1 MANRYK
7 LDIFPEMY
15 TDPLTKVRGNQGGQ
29 SQGLFSELLQP
40 APRSFLDSTVANLM
54 GRGDPNAALRK
65 EYLAERDPLKQVE
78 ILKRAPNLGI
88 DQSMALTK
96 YEDQLRT
103 VQNTKAAFSETADQL
118 EALASSLPDSN
129 PNKAQYNAV
138 VVGLR
143 NQNSQAMSSAQTI
156 LTQNN
161 VSTTDIVGKSGLM
174 EKALVNT
181 QTGEIIRTLGRSD
194 VDKITH
200 QDVALKGESPKFMIL
215 RNGEP
220 VRNENGEIEFLDT
233 QDQVDKAS
241 IKLQAQIKS
250 GNVIAAI
257 SDSKKIIGS
266 VASEDQ
272 PGLITALKQAITG
285 EGGGVGFEALTK
297 YLPAT
302 QARELSGYFNT
313 IKSNIGFDALRRL
326 KDAGS
331 SLGQVSNIENLLLQ
345 QEIATL
351 DQFASKEAVL
361 KALTKIEQSYLR
373 TMQAAEGTLQTKVVG
388 DEFPPKYKG
397 WQSYRIDD
405 TRIGLIGPNLNDFK
419 IIDL

>member
-1 MANRYK
+1 
-7 LDIFPEMY
+7 
-15 TDPLTKVRGNQGGQ
+15 
-29 SQGLFSELLQP
+29 
-40 APRSFLDSTVANLM
+40 
-54 GRGDPNAALRK
+54 
-65 EYLAERDPLKQVE
+65 E
-78 ILKRAPNLGI
+78 ILKRAPNLSV
-88 DQSMALTK
+88 DQSMKLTD
-96 YEDQLRT
+96 YEEKLRT
-103 VQNTKAAFSETADQL
+103 IKNTKEGFGQTADQL
-118 EALASSLPDSN
+118 EALADSLPDSN
-129 PNKAQYNAV
+129 PNKAQYRAI

-143 NQNSQAMSSAQTI
+143 NQNPQAMSSAQTI

-161 VSTTDIVGKSGLM
+161 VSMTDILGKSGLM

-194 VDKITH
+194 VDKITYE
-200 QDVALKGESPKFMIL
+200 DVALKGEPPKFMIL
-215 RNGEP
+215 KNGEP
-220 VRNENGEIEFLDT
+220 VRNENGQIEFLDT
-233 QDQVDKAS
+233 MDQVDKAS
-241 IKLQAQIKS
+241 IKLQAQIKA

-266 VASEDQ
+266 VSSEDQ

-285 EGGGVGFEALTK
+285 EGGGVGFEALGK

-302 QARELSGYFNT
+302 QARELAGYFNT

-388 DEFPPKYKG
+388 DELPKYKG
-397 WQSYRIDD
+397 WQSYKIDD